1 LYVTFSN
8 KPTKLTGMKTI
19 YFDNNATTPV
29 HDQVVETLVS
39 TLQLGLKNPAS
50 QHGLGRQSRK
60 QLEITRRRVADLLGG
75 NQQGSEES
83 VVVFT
88 SGGTEANNLA
98 LQGICASFPQRGRL
112 IISGVEHPSV
122 TTVAEMLEKAGWD
135 LQVVNTLPNG
145 RIDLDHLGSLFN
157 DETRLVSVML
167 ANNETGVIQPI
178 ADVVTLCKNHGVLIH
193 TDAVQAV
200 GKMSIDFQQLG
211 VDALSLSAHK
221 IHGPVG
227 VGALLIKNDC
237 PITPILHGGFQQSGL
252 RPGTE
257 ACPLPVAF
265 SKTLEIYLDH
275 QDANISQLLDLQL
288 RLEGGVLGLF
298 PAAVVVGHKSLRL
311 PQTTCISFPGVDRQ
325 ALMMALDV
333 AGVCCS
339 TGSACASG
347 SSEPSPVLIAMGLPD
362 DIVEGA
368 IRFSLSILNTPA
380 EVDTV
385 IEILSGVLPL
395 LSE

>member
-1 LYVTFSN
+1 
-8 KPTKLTGMKTI
+8 METI
-19 YFDNNATTPV
+19 YFDNNATTTIANS
-29 HDQVVETLVS
+29 VVEALTS
-39 TLQLGLKNPAS
+39 ALQQGQKNPAS
-50 QHGLGRQSRK
+50 QHELGRQSRK
-60 QLEITRRRVADLLGG
+60 QLEITRQCVGDLLGC
-75 NQQGSEES
+75 NQLDSNEN

-98 LQGICASFPQRGRL
+98 ILGICASFPQRGRL

-122 TTVAEMLEKAGWD
+122 SMVGEILKKSGWD
-135 LQVVNTLPNG
+135 LQVVNTLLNG
-145 RIDLDHLGSLFN
+145 KIDLDHLDSLIN

-178 ADVVTLCKNHGVLIH
+178 TDVVALCKSHGVLVH

-200 GKMSIDFQQLG
+200 GKMPVDFRQLG

-227 VGALLIKNDC
+227 VGALILKKGC
-237 PITPILHGGFQQSGL
+237 PVAPVLHGGFQQNGI
-252 RPGTE
+252 RPGSE
-257 ACPLPVAF
+257 ACPLPIAL
-265 SKTLEIYLDH
+265 SKALELYLDH
-275 QDANISQLLDLQL
+275 QDANISHLLGL
-288 RLEGGVLGLF
+288 REKLEDGLLGLF
-298 PAAVVVGHKSLRL
+298 PAATVIGHESPRL
-311 PQTTCISFPGVDRQ
+311 PQTTCIAFPEVDRQ

-347 SSEPSPVLIAMGLPD
+347 SSEPSPVLIAMGLP
-362 DIVEGA
+362 EGIIDGA
-368 IRFSLSILNTPA
+368 VRFSLSIYNTPA
-380 EVDTV
+380 EVDAV
-385 IEILSGVLPL
+385 IEILSEILPL

>member
-1 LYVTFSN
+1 
-8 KPTKLTGMKTI
+8 MKTI

-29 HDQVVETLVS
+29 HDQVIETLVH

-50 QHGLGRQSRK
+50 QHGLGRKSRK
-60 QLEITRRRVADLLGG
+60 QLDITRSRVAGLLSS
-75 NQQGSEES
+75 NQGSDEG

-112 IISGVEHPSV
+112 IISGIEHPSV
-122 TTVAEMLEKAGWD
+122 TMVAEVLEKNGWD
-135 LQVVNTLPNG
+135 LQVVNTLSNG
-145 RIDLDHLGSLFN
+145 RVDLDHLGSLFN

-178 ADVVTLCKNHGVLIH
+178 ADVVALCKRHGVLVH
-193 TDAVQAV
+193 TDAIQAV
-200 GKMSIDFQQLG
+200 GKMSFDFQQLG

-227 VGALLIKNDC
+227 VGALLIKNGC
-237 PITPILHGGFQQSGL
+237 PITPVLRGGFQQSGL

-265 SKTLEIYLDH
+265 SKTLELYLDH
-275 QDANISQLLDLQL
+275 QDANISRLLDLQL
-288 RLEGGVLGLF
+288 RLEAGVLGLF
-298 PAAVVVGHKSLRL
+298 PAAVVIGHESPRL

-362 DIVEGA
+362 DVVEGA

-380 EVDTV
+380 EVDAV

>member
-1 LYVTFSN
+1 
-8 KPTKLTGMKTI
+8 METI
-19 YFDNNATTPV
+19 YFDNNATTPIANS
-29 HDQVVETLVS
+29 VVEALTS
-39 TLQLGLKNPAS
+39 ALQQGLKNPAS
-50 QHGLGRQSRK
+50 QHELGRQSRK
-60 QLEITRRRVADLLGG
+60 QLEITRERVGGLLGC
-75 NQQGSEES
+75 NQLDSNEN

-98 LQGICASFPQRGRL
+98 ILGICESFPQRGRI

-122 TTVAEMLEKAGWD
+122 SMVGEILKKDGWD
-135 LQVVNTLPNG
+135 LQVVNTLLNG
-145 RIDLDHLGSLFN
+145 KIDLDHLDSLIN

-178 ADVVTLCKNHGVLIH
+178 TDVVTLCKNRGVLVH

-200 GKMSIDFQQLG
+200 GKMPVDFQQLG

-227 VGALLIKNDC
+227 VGALLIKKGC
-237 PITPILHGGFQQSGL
+237 PVAPVLHGGFQQNGI
-252 RPGTE
+252 RPGSE
-257 ACPLPVAF
+257 ACPLPIAF
-265 SKTLEIYLDH
+265 SKALELYLDH
-275 QDANISQLLDLQL
+275 QDANISHLLGL
-288 RLEGGVLGLF
+288 REKLESGILGLF
-298 PAAVVVGHKSLRL
+298 PAATVIGHESPRL
-311 PQTTCISFPGVDRQ
+311 PQTTCIAFPEVDRQ

-347 SSEPSPVLIAMGLPD
+347 SSEPSPVLIAMGLP
-362 DIVEGA
+362 EGIIDGA
-368 IRFSLSILNTPA
+368 VRFSLSIYNTPV
-380 EVDTV
+380 EVDAV
-385 IEILSGVLPL
+385 IEILSEILPL

>member
-1 LYVTFSN
+1 
-8 KPTKLTGMKTI
+8 MCI
-19 YFDNNATTPV
+19 RDR
-29 HDQVVETLVS
+29 HE
-39 TLQLGLKNPAS
+39 
-50 QHGLGRQSRK
+50 LGRQSRK
-60 QLEITRRRVADLLGG
+60 QLEITRQCVGDLLGC
-75 NQQGSEES
+75 NQLDSNEN

-98 LQGICASFPQRGRL
+98 ILGICASFPQRGRL

-122 TTVAEMLEKAGWD
+122 SMVGEILKKSGWD
-135 LQVVNTLPNG
+135 LQVVNTLLNG
-145 RIDLDHLGSLFN
+145 KIDLDHLDSLIN

-178 ADVVTLCKNHGVLIH
+178 TDVVALCKSHGVLVH

-200 GKMSIDFQQLG
+200 GKMPVDFRQLG

-227 VGALLIKNDC
+227 VGALILKKGC
-237 PITPILHGGFQQSGL
+237 PVAPVLHGGFQQNGI
-252 RPGTE
+252 RPGSE
-257 ACPLPVAF
+257 ACPLPIAL
-265 SKTLEIYLDH
+265 SKALELYLDH
-275 QDANISQLLDLQL
+275 QDANISHLLGL
-288 RLEGGVLGLF
+288 REKLEDGLLGLF
-298 PAAVVVGHKSLRL
+298 PAATVIGHESPRL
-311 PQTTCISFPGVDRQ
+311 PQTTCIAFPEVDRQ

-347 SSEPSPVLIAMGLPD
+347 SSEPSPVLIAMGLP
-362 DIVEGA
+362 EGIIDGA
-368 IRFSLSILNTPA
+368 VRFSLSIYNTPA
-380 EVDTV
+380 EVDAV
-385 IEILSGVLPL
+385 IEILSEILPL